1 MNGRAPLQWPS
12 PVSRDAEE
20 LSEPDELGLP
30 SQAESE
36 YLPYGRPANKPLVSV
51 HFITPDGKVQS
62 FQYRHLDSDSR
73 FEHGKIVL
81 RFLGYR
87 PTMVVIEG
95 QQLWRLYDYLHQDR
109 MPWVMQATRDF
120 AEAGKPFVSKL
131 SFVNLIEE
139 K

>member
-1 MNGRAPLQWPS
+1 MNGRAAAQWVS
-12 PVSRDAEE
+12 PTHRDEK
-20 LSEPDELGLP
+20 EPDDQDELGLP
-30 SQAESE
+30 PQAESE

-51 HFITPDGKVQS
+51 HFITPDGRVQS

-87 PTMVVIEG
+87 PKMVVIEG
-95 QQLWRLYDYLHQDR
+95 QQLWRLYDYIHQDR
-109 MPWVMQATRDF
+109 MPWVMQASRDF
-120 AEAGKPFVSKL
+120 AESGKPFVSNL
-131 SFVNLIEE
+131 SFVDLIDD